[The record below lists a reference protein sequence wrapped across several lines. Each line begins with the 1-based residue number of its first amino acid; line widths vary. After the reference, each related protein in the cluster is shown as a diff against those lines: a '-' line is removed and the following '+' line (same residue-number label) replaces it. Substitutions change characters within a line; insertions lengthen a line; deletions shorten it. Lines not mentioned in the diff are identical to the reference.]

1 MKSDYVKPLTYTSP
15 RRGKGRNEP
24 LRVTLYAREREGRH
38 PRPPTSWLVRLLYG
52 ALWRGS
58 RESKAIQNWHVR
70 RTSLSTLPS
79 ISVFALNTINY
90 RCWRQPAGNM
100 TLGLRKSH
108 VVSHVIVGDAVKDT
122 LSVWLW
128 RPKFASSG
136 TAKLVMKHISY
147 ELLHCHRGRLRMT
160 KITTNHQAQ

>member
-1 MKSDYVKPLTYTSP
+1 MK
-15 RRGKGRNEP
+15 
-24 LRVTLYAREREGRH
+24 
-38 PRPPTSWLVRLLYG
+38 RL
-52 ALWRGS
+52 S
-58 RESKAIQNWHVR
+58 REQGDQNWHVR

-79 ISVFALNTINY
+79 SSIFALNTIKY

-108 VVSHVIVGDAVKDT
+108 VVCHVIVGDAVKDA

-136 TAKLVMKHISY
+136 TAKLVMEHNSY
-147 ELLHCHRGRLRMT
+147 AVT
-160 KITTNHQAQ
+160 AVD